1 MPQSAYNFMG
11 YFVILR
17 GEKHHMCEVY
27 LVESVT
33 SPEGCRYTFSPIKPV
48 ERIFQ
53 SLSSIVT
60 PIGHHGREK
69 AMHCIANQAKT
80 TEILTQ
86 WFLHAFKRI
95 LFFFFLSE
103 LLFQTADLFHQLR
116 QVRECSLDSPPLG
129 VGPRRIA
136 EVGAW
141 GLDGAD
147 DACLASEDSIVTDGD
162 MAIHAGL
169 SGHDDVVAD
178 FGAAGDADLRA
189 EEIVLAD
196 FDIVSQMT
204 KVIDLGAAADDGVIH
219 RTVVDGGAGA
229 DLDVISDDSAAQ
241 LTDVMVVACLVS
253 GEAEALTADDGM
265 RTKDDAV
272 A

>member
-1 MPQSAYNFMG
+1 MAFIHSDADKGSWFGKKQCTALLIKQKPP
-11 YFVILR
+11 R
-17 GEKHHMCEVY
+17 Y
-27 LVESVT
+27 L
-33 SPEGCRYTFSPIKPV
+33 
-48 ERIFQ
+48 
-53 SLSSIVT
+53 LSGFYMRSS
-60 PIGHHGREK
+60 E
-69 AMHCIANQAKT
+69 
-80 TEILTQ
+80 L
-86 WFLHAFKRI
+86 
-95 LFFFFLSE
+95 LFFFFLPE
-103 LLFQTADLFHQLR
+103 LFFQTADLFHQFR

-136 EVGAW
+136 QVGAW
-141 GLDGAD
+141 CFDGAD
-147 DACLASEDSIVTDGD
+147 DACLASEDSVVTDGD

-169 SGHDDVVAD
+169 SGHDDVIAD
-178 FGAAGDADLRA
+178 LSAAGNSDLRA

-196 FDIVSQMT
+196 LDIMSQMA

-229 DLDVISDDSAAQ
+229 DLDVISDDSAAE
-241 LTDVMVVACLVS
+241 LSDVMVVACLVS

>member
-1 MPQSAYNFMG
+1 ME
-11 YFVILR
+11 YFVILS

-27 LVESVT
+27 LVESMT
-33 SPEGCRYTFSPIKPV
+33 SPEVCRYTFSPIKTK
-48 ERIFQ
+48 ERMLQWF
-53 SLSSIVT
+53 SFIVT
-60 PIGHHGREK
+60 PIRDHGLEK

-86 WFLHAFKRI
+86 WFLHAFKRT

-103 LLFQTADLFHQLR
+103 LFFQTADLFHQFR

-129 VGPRRIA
+129 VGSRRIA

-141 GLDGAD
+141 CFDGTD
-147 DACLASEDSIVTDGD
+147 DAGLTSEDGIVTDGD
-162 MAIHAGL
+162 VTIHAGL

-178 FGAAGDADLRA
+178 FGAAGDTDLRA
-189 EEIVLAD
+189 EKIVLAD
-196 FDIVSQMT
+196 FDIVSQMAE
-204 KVIDLGAAADDGVIH
+204 VIDLGTAADDGVVH
-219 RTVVDGGAGA
+219 RAIVDGGAGTNFSVVA
-229 DLDVISDDSAAQ
+229 DDSAAE

-253 GEAEALTADDGM
+253 GEAEALTADDGV

>member
-1 MPQSAYNFMG
+1 MG

-17 GEKHHMCEVY
+17 GKKHHMCEVY
-27 LVESVT
+27 LVESMT
-33 SPEGCRYTFSPIKPV
+33 SPEVCRYTFSPIKTI
-48 ERIFQ
+48 ERMLQ
-53 SLSSIVT
+53 WLSFIVT
-60 PIGHHGREK
+60 PIRDHGLEK

-86 WFLHAFKRI
+86 WFLHAFKRT

-103 LLFQTADLFHQLR
+103 LFFQTADLFHQFR
-116 QVRECSLDSPPLG
+116 QVRECSLDSSPLG
-129 VGPRRIA
+129 VSPRRIA
-136 EVGAW
+136 EVGTW

-147 DACLASEDSIVTDGD
+147 DACLASEDGIVTDGD

-189 EEIVLAD
+189 EEIVLAN

-241 LTDVMVVACLVS
+241 LADVMVVTLFIG
-253 GEAEALTADDGM
+253 GEAEALTADDGV

>member
-1 MPQSAYNFMG
+1 
-11 YFVILR
+11 
-17 GEKHHMCEVY
+17 MCEVY

-60 PIGHHGREK
+60 PIRHHGREK

-86 WFLHAFKRI
+86 WFLHAFKRT

-103 LLFQTADLFHQLR
+103 LPFQTADLFHQFR
-116 QVRECSLDSPPLG
+116 QMRERSFDSPPLG
-129 VGPRRIA
+129 VGSRRIA

-147 DACLASEDSIVTDGD
+147 DACLASEDSVVTDGD
-162 MAIHAGL
+162 VTIHAGL
-169 SGHDDVVAD
+169 SGHDDMVAD

-196 FDIVSQMT
+196 FDIVSQMA
-204 KVIDLGAAADDGVIH
+204 KVIDLGTAADDGVVH

-229 DLDVISDDSAAQ
+229 DLDVVADDGAAE
-241 LTDVMVVACLVS
+241 LADVMVMTLFIG
-253 GEAEALTADDGM
+253 GEAEALTADDGV

>member
-1 MPQSAYNFMG
+1 
-11 YFVILR
+11 
-17 GEKHHMCEVY
+17 MCEVY

-60 PIGHHGREK
+60 PIRHHGREK

-86 WFLHAFKRI
+86 WFLHAFKRT

-103 LLFQTADLFHQLR
+103 LLFQTADLFHQFR
-116 QVRECSLDSPPLG
+116 QVRERSFDSSPLG
-129 VGPRRIA
+129 VGSRRIA

-141 GLDGAD
+141 GLDGTD
-147 DACLASEDSIVTDGD
+147 DACLASEDGVVTDGD
-162 MAIHAGL
+162 VTIHTGL
-169 SGHDDVVAD
+169 SSHDDVVTD

-196 FDIVSQMT
+196 FDIVSQMA
-204 KVIDLGAAADDGVIH
+204 KVIDLGTAADDGIVH
-219 RTVVDGGAGA
+219 RAIVDCGAGA
-229 DLDVISDDSAAQ
+229 NLDVVSDDGTSELAN
-241 LTDVMVVACLVS
+241 VMVMALFIG
-253 GEAEALTADDGM
+253 GEAEALTADDSV

>member
-1 MPQSAYNFMG
+1 MG

-17 GEKHHMCEVY
+17 GKKHHMCEVY
-27 LVESVT
+27 LVESMT
-33 SPEGCRYTFSPIKPV
+33 SPEVCRYTFSPIKTI
-48 ERIFQ
+48 ERMLQ
-53 SLSSIVT
+53 WLSFIVT
-60 PIGHHGREK
+60 PIRDHGLEK

-95 LFFFFLSE
+95 LFFFFLRE
-103 LLFQTADLFHQLR
+103 LFFQTADLFHQFR
-116 QVRECSLDSPPLG
+116 QMRESRFDSSPLG

-136 EVGAW
+136 EVGTW

-147 DACLASEDSIVTDGD
+147 DACLASEDGIVTDGD

-196 FDIVSQMT
+196 LDIMSQMA

-219 RTVVDGGAGA
+219 RTVVDGGAGT

-241 LTDVMVVACLVS
+241 LADVMVVTLFIGGKAK
-253 GEAEALTADDGM
+253 ALTADDGVC
-265 RTKDDAV
+265 TKDDAV

>member
-1 MPQSAYNFMG
+1 MG

-116 QVRECSLDSPPLG
+116 QVRERSFDSPPLG
-129 VGPRRIA
+129 VGPRRKA
-136 EVGAW
+136 QVGAW
-141 GLDGAD
+141 CLDGAD
-147 DACLASEDSIVTDGD
+147 DACLASEDSVVTDGD

-169 SGHDDVVAD
+169 SGHDDVIAD
-178 FGAAGDADLRA
+178 LGAAGDADLRA

-196 FDIVSQMT
+196 LDIMSQMT

-219 RTVVDGGAGA
+219 RTVVDGGAGT
-229 DLDVISDDSAAQ
+229 DLDVVSDDSAAE

>member
-1 MPQSAYNFMG
+1 ME
-11 YFVILR
+11 YFVILS

-27 LVESVT
+27 LVESMA
-33 SPEGCRYTFSPIKPV
+33 SPEVCRYTFSPIKTK
-48 ERIFQ
+48 ERMLQ
-53 SLSSIVT
+53 WLSFIVT
-60 PIGHHGREK
+60 PIRDPGLEK

-86 WFLHAFKRI
+86 WFLHAFKRT
-95 LFFFFLSE
+95 LFFFFLRE
-103 LLFQTADLFHQLR
+103 LLFQTADLFHQFR
-116 QVRECSLDSPPLG
+116 QMRERSFDSSPLG
-129 VGPRRIA
+129 VGSRRIA

-141 GLDGAD
+141 GLDGTD
-147 DACLASEDSIVTDGD
+147 DACLASEDSVVTDGD
-162 MAIHAGL
+162 MTIHTGL

-196 FDIVSQMT
+196 FDIVSQMA
-204 KVIDLGAAADDGVIH
+204 KVIYLGTAADDGIVH
-219 RTVVDGGAGA
+219 RTVVDGGAGTDFDVVA
-229 DLDVISDDSAAQ
+229 DDGAAE
-241 LTDVMVVACLVS
+241 LADVMVMALFIG
-253 GEAEALTADDGM
+253 GEAEALTADDSV

>member
-1 MPQSAYNFMG
+1 
-11 YFVILR
+11 
-17 GEKHHMCEVY
+17 MCEVY
-27 LVESVT
+27 LVESMT
-33 SPEGCRYTFSPIKPV
+33 SPEVCRYTFSPIKTK
-48 ERIFQ
+48 ERMLQ
-53 SLSSIVT
+53 WLSFIVT
-60 PIGHHGREK
+60 PIRDHGLEK

-86 WFLHAFKRI
+86 WFLHAFKRT
-95 LFFFFLSE
+95 LFFFFLPE
-103 LLFQTADLFHQLR
+103 LFFQTADLFHQFR

-136 EVGAW
+136 QVGAW
-141 GLDGAD
+141 CFDGAD
-147 DACLASEDSIVTDGD
+147 DACLASEDSVVTDGD

-169 SGHDDVVAD
+169 SGHDDVIAD
-178 FGAAGDADLRA
+178 LSAAGNSDLRA

-196 FDIVSQMT
+196 FDIMSQVT

-229 DLDVISDDSAAQ
+229 DLDVISDDSAAE
-241 LTDVMVVACLVS
+241 LADVMVVTLFIC
-253 GEAEALTADDGM
+253 GKAEALTADDGVC
-265 RTKDDAV
+265 TKDDAV